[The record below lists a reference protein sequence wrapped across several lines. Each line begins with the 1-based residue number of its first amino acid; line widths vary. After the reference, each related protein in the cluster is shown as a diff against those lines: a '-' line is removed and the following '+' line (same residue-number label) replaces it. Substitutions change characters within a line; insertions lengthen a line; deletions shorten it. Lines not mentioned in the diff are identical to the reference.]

1 MIYIMLPVDPPQ
13 LEAAPHVSH
22 DAPRLGLWPALR
34 SAALLL
40 ASIGLILIGLLSVVG
55 PSNSPS
61 DRALRRACY
70 SLDDLR
76 VVGSCSAPFHLPGS
90 VDLDVA
96 AAFLL
101 AGVMGALFLWSMHG
115 YWQMYARGTAGLAR
129 RLFVS

>member
-1 MIYIMLPVDPPQ
+1 MLPVNAPQ
-13 LEAAPHVSH
+13 LKAAHHVSQEVR
-22 DAPRLGLWPALR
+22 PLSLWPALR
-34 SAALLL
+34 SATLLL
-40 ASIGLILIGLLSVVG
+40 ASIGLTLIGMLSVVG
-55 PSNSPS
+55 PSNSLS

-70 SLDDLR
+70 SLDDFR
-76 VVGSCSAPFHLPGS
+76 VVGSCSAPFYLPGS

-115 YWQMYARGTAGLAR
+115 YWQLYARGIAGLAR